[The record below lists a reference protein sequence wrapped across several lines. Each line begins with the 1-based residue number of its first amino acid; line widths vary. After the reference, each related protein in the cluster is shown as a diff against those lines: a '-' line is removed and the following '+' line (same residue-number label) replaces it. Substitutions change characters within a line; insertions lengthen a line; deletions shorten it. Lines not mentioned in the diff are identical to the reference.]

1 MQLILLVLSD
11 DYFIFLL
18 GYTMLEETH
27 NYMDRWK
34 KVLMAQSCLTL
45 CDPMGYRL
53 PRSSVQEILQ
63 AKILEW
69 VAIPFSRGSSRARDQ
84 TWVFCIAG
92 RFFTIW
98 ASREACTLHS
108 CCLFILYIIVCV
120 SFHTPISPL
129 LPPFSPLITTSLLS
143 ISVCSCFAI
152 YFHLICFT
160 YKW

>member
-18 GYTMLEETH
+18 GYMMLEETH

-63 AKILEW
+63 EKILEW
-69 VAIPFSRGSSRARDQ
+69 VAIPFSRGSSWPRDSTQ
-84 TWVFCIAG
+84 VSYIADN
-92 RFFTIW
+92 FYCW
-98 ASREACTLHS
+98 AMREA
-108 CCLFILYIIVCV
+108 IYICIYMNICV
-120 SFHTPISPL
+120 YICMYIYMYICVYICIYIYSFPHRKYVYIYTYTQHT
-129 LPPFSPLITTSLLS
+129 
-143 ISVCSCFAI
+143 
-152 YFHLICFT
+152 
-160 YKW
+160 